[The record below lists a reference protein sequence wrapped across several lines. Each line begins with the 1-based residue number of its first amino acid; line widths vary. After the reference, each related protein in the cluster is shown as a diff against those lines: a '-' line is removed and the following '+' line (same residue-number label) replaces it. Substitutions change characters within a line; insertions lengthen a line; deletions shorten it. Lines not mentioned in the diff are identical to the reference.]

1 MPKTLRMLPGVHVHG
16 CVNTRERL
24 NLMLIISDLGLR
36 EY

>member
-24 NLMLIISDLGLR
+24 DFMLIISDLGFL